1 MTVGDKLLD
10 LRKKKGLSQEEVANL
25 LNVSRQTISKWETGE
40 SKPDFDKIVPICNL
54 YEISTNYLLTD
65 EVIEE
70 KQVEEKSVKNNS
82 SAKNIAIAVS
92 LYISSIVFIIL
103 FAAVFNLPII
113 GVCLFFITIA
123 VATGII
129 VYNAI
134 VNKKPKKEMTKEEK
148 TLKHI
153 REVISI
159 FIVIL
164 YFIISFTTMAWHITW
179 ILFLVGGLLEE
190 IAKLIFSLRGDDSN
204 E

>member
-92 LYISSIVFIIL
+92 LYISSVVFIIL

-164 YFIISFTTMAWHITW
+164 YFIVSFTTMAWHITW

>member
-92 LYISSIVFIIL
+92 LYISSVVFIIL
-103 FAAVFNLPII
+103 FAVVFNLPII

-164 YFIISFTTMAWHITW
+164 YFIVSFTTMAWHITW

>member
-92 LYISSIVFIIL
+92 LYISSVVFIIL

-190 IAKLIFSLRGDDSN
+190 IAKLIFSLIGDDSN

>member
-1 MTVGDKLLD
+1 M
-10 LRKKKGLSQEEVANL
+10 
-25 LNVSRQTISKWETGE
+25 SRQTISKWETGE